1 MYFQVL
7 TYLCLFINGFPAEV
21 QCKIKTEIYQNVSQY
36 DIQKLKAAIYQMS
49 LEIQQRFWG
58 IISLL
63 TAKITQKKAVQE
75 NTVSY
80 RNDIAQRTL
89 YRQVPTVSWY
99 DSVAAQEKRIHFK

>member
-49 LEIQQRFWG
+49 LEIQQNSEKG
-58 IISLL
+58 SAGKHSII
-63 TAKITQKKAVQE
+63 QK
-75 NTVSY
+75 
-80 RNDIAQRTL
+80 
-89 YRQVPTVSWY
+89 
-99 DSVAAQEKRIHFK
+99 